1 MACKSIDAG
10 PVHSCKRPDI
20 PLEKWTCVALRSYL
34 KARGLSYSGM
44 NKAQLLEK
52 YVKSLLT
59 ANCMYILYHNKYVN
73 SSPTY

>member
-34 KARGLSYSGM
+34 KARGLNYSGM

-52 YVKSLLT
+52 YV
-59 ANCMYILYHNKYVN
+59 N
-73 SSPTY
+73 